1 MSNFYI
7 ERLQSALGWLAT
19 PTPLNEAP
27 WGALALLNPR
37 RNEAVADTMESAG
50 FGLDSHLPTNTAEL
64 ARLDE
69 LGVNPVVRSA
79 NKAFADALTSGALTQ
94 EFIELLEL
102 TETICLIST
111 FNALA
116 VACFFGLEGT
126 ARSILRSYNAMTRTF
141 KSTRVARARRKSLRR
156 ANKARIEAQQAH
168 MLACRLAKLALR
180 NKRSAAWVKTSSV
193 KTTKKAVRTETRSVL
208 YAVAPPA
215 IVDARAVVADWTPEG
230 LKRRH
235 DEALP
240 LLNAIISDY
249 PSALEGVN
257 AEIARIDK
265 VIAGIDAEKIKDDEK
280 KAKKKPHS
288 DRRTS
293 AVSRKTELTSS
304 YNLAK
309 AHLDFATW
317 EADQLKSEISP
328 QERAEFAKAA
338 RLHSRRKHLTGD
350 AREKA
355 IREQHFKRYMGRGR
369 YTSIEDARSAV
380 EAWEKAN
387 TFDREF
393 TVIKEVAVTPAKTA
407 GEILYAIDEARAGY
421 SGDVVCDIALNGATL
436 ASIKAVSGVGPKAID
451 KLVKALD
458 ADAWTDLDAE
468 TIASRVEIAVKKPA
482 RQEVTKILINAQGHF
497 LTEIKRIESRAKI
510 LNHNINLE
518 LNLGDKSKLCRAD
531 VKAKV
536 AESFAGEA
544 LTYVLTGEATSPD
557 LLSEIVSS
565 VMVSLTTGYVGSA
578 HLAFEVPHLDKTER
592 KAEIDLLSCAKAFAK
607 RKPSRKMQVAMEVI
621 DSNRNVNEW
630 FNKIFSEIYS
640 DDLAE
645 IEPTEDK
652 LKTCYGFYA
661 MIDPIRFND
670 ATKISTWV
678 IDCLLAAKTFEDIKK
693 LQNSTDALNKL
704 FEKVGFITKNYGNDA
719 WKASELYTGLVS
731 LYHNNV
737 VAATSVEAQNLSN
750 ELVQKNCYTKAAAM
764 IVSEDAATVQVTQTM
779 AGKDNVGA
787 ATIEKA
793 MGCAGLQN
801 TVSSLSLDLDR
812 ETTQGQLLSTL
823 VQSGSVA
830 IGSAGGGGATLT
842 TGNDQATRLI
852 CSLTETMTGVQSYVM
867 SPLNSSVRSE
877 VWGTPETDL
886 IAQDDIRVVIYDARK
901 INLSERA
908 TLAGADGS
916 NINSLLSNEPLIGQI
931 RGLLARKDWKE
942 VDIDKL
948 VSALFK
954 GQQYP
959 AKILINDNGETYTIL
974 DAIKDGHLDQDAL
987 ENENYQK
994 WVEFARGTAR
1004 EMGYFPFCGIDVAN
1018 IKEKGKDH
1026 FSKIF
1031 DPNAESVKVDKYVE
1045 DKGGVLV
1052 LDPNTYGETLSF
1064 FSWVIIPS
1072 PYKSDMSASYQLSGM
1087 SPWKAMT
1094 LEEKQEQYKAFC
1106 ESYCLKP
1113 DSDNHKQS
1121 LLRSVTNDLGLDLHN
1136 PQSAVKSPQSY
1147 LWRQF
1152 STQGLPRNATR
1163 RIVMLD
1169 INFSGLSLAEVKK
1182 PKRDG
1187 SLRKVMHWRA
1197 PLLVPQ
1203 AVMVNYEVD
1212 RKILKGWTE
1221 NWGQL
1226 IADNEST
1233 LNLAYRHCEEVHNSR
1248 ITKIKKK
1255 KGGVSGRPYTLE
1267 IFKEAIFALY
1277 DVACVMYIDSRI
1289 GFFSCADTAALQ
1301 GDDDGDYIA
1310 WDTNPFAVAN
1320 AERTKKFWQRVF
1332 KDNGISAPAIE
1343 LDKKARLDYAKAW
1356 KSKADLLATGMYY
1369 PQLAHAL
1376 FEAGL
1381 LLQDN
1386 DGFVPCIL
1394 GWGFD
1399 TLIKWADRISSL
1411 DKRSGAKM
1419 WIRLASNPQGPV
1431 GIGSD
1436 MAVAALTSIAFKKE
1450 DGKILFATEM
1460 DKIKWQIY
1468 VCLAFGVQVSID
1480 NAKRAYKVLLLVL
1493 AAAKRQDGSLL
1504 IDFSEEL
1511 TKAFLDEWSVVG
1523 TEVGAVD
1530 FDTKSKK
1537 LWLGDKLM
1545 GILAKKQIVLPDE
1558 VYLDKA
1564 PSGTSSKEIDLFDP
1578 TNNCFSMDVFTTL
1591 GSIATGLDSME
1602 VMLWKLKLPQ
1612 LERMIK
1618 GHQETITALQ
1628 ERVDLFP
1635 EETHLKVG
1643 AQFVLRALAED
1654 TPLSSDMRALAAA
1667 KESWASD
1674 AIKIGPVDQVIKVVR
1689 GKLLG
1694 NLRFGEKAPASAVYV
1709 RDVFSELN
1717 IKPVNSDLLF
1727 DAAIKDYNTTYTI
1740 NGEGQYSYLE
1750 LIKAFAVAEA
1760 SVEDVD
1766 HTPFWQMMVD
1776 AYADQEELA
1785 HPTAIRI
1792 ASYCADQVVYNLIE
1806 VMNSN
1811 ITNCVNKVQEE
1822 QNFKDFVTKF
1832 AGLMRYSKEQKDV
1845 FADMLRPEV
1854 SSETFASATSARKP
1868 FLLIAAGLKAGF
1880 SAGMASSSVLKAYHD
1895 IIMEKLREGDYHRMP
1910 WSRAVEAANAD
1921 IFKAAI
1927 YSIRIMRAVSATN
1940 ATPDNG
1946 LITVSS
1952 SILNSETGK
1961 ASRKFVTIE
1970 DHHRLN
1976 LMSLVWGKLSG
1987 VRNTLQELQVGK
1999 VPRRLDID
2007 ATAYKRVFNTAWALA
2022 TQTGKPIVSYSL
2034 FGNKA
2039 PKSLSTLTLMG
2050 LLGGEFEAPNGAR
2063 PYLVSKDSFRQKGA
2077 KWSAPTSWTLYVGNA
2092 PKDHKFHVQ
2101 SSVNLIE
2108 LLRKEGISLD
2118 QRFVSETYLES
2129 YLGGKMKY
2137 LEPIAAWDNDFICM
2151 RGAVLRFR
2159 KDKNGEHED
2168 FPSFAN
2174 YCVSTI
2180 NGERTRISYDSF
2192 RLRYAIAFADRHLI
2206 KGFLQDAYGRLSD
2219 KLLVE
2224 FAEHGR
2230 AKIELM
2236 FSLRAAGNKMKYSM
2250 GNYVNETLA
2259 ALPVPVE
2266 GYSRQIGNLMRK
2278 DPLFGDKVGAYLVS
2292 SDPDFLN
2299 KLCYMA
2305 ANAVLLHKMTGVGT
2319 LDYEFK
2325 SSAVK
2330 APQPHPKGGAQVD
2343 YGYEDYEGG
2352 YYDNTPVQPQVSSP
2366 APQPQPQVQRQVSVQ
2381 MPQTFP
2387 VAPVQPQVQMPAQ
2400 HQDATQM
2407 FAMMQQQMSAMQ
2419 AMLNAAAQPQVPAG
2433 RATLI
2438 VVDTAEAMTNLVVRA
2453 AKEKFSIVAGMFHQ
2467 DSQRALM
2474 VKATANFCQHTL
2486 VQPEWDNELKAR
2498 LLAAMRSQ
2506 AHNVC
2511 LCVPTAEIAN
2521 NLASGLRAAGIDVR
2535 S

>member
-1 MSNFYI
+1 MSF
-7 ERLQSALGWLAT
+7 
-19 PTPLNEAP
+19 
-27 WGALALLNPR
+27 
-37 RNEAVADTMESAG
+37 
-50 FGLDSHLPTNTAEL
+50 FTAEL
-64 ARLDE
+64 ITKLQEIKGVGPATITKLKAAFEHADWASIENAGIESAVESAVAKRARAEVVKILVNAQGDFFVANSDKVMVVSDLHANMKVWKEIKNRFISEGYSKLVIAGDLIDGRNKNYTVENSVNLVKAIHEFAQKNDVEIVLGNHDAYMLFSDTPEENAALWNLDATDDKAKETWAEAQAIKAE
-69 LGVNPVVRSA
+69 LGDEILAWYR
-79 NKAFADALTSGALTQ
+79 DAKLWVDVQGALVVHAKVVDDVRNVAQTVTDKLTDEQ
-94 EFIELLEL
+94 IALLDH
-102 TETICLIST
+102 TKPDAGKK
-111 FNALA
+111 FW
-116 VACFFGLEGT
+116 
-126 ARSILRSYNAMTRTF
+126 
-141 KSTRVARARRKSLRR
+141 
-156 ANKARIEAQQAH
+156 AQTYDGSQGH
-168 MLACRLAKLALR
+168 
-180 NKRSAAWVKTSSV
+180 VIYGHT
-193 KTTKKAVRTETRSVL
+193 
-208 YAVAPPA
+208 
-215 IVDARAVVADWTPEG
+215 
-230 LKRRH
+230 RH
-235 DEALP
+235 DELLHTKCAWAQPHATCIDAGAKRKHRFAYATVHLGNVDAKIVDLQGNTWVEVEDVP
-240 LLNAIISDY
+240 KLLNAFLGSEAPEDE
-249 PSALEGVN
+249 LKGLDE
-257 AEIARIDK
+257 
-265 VIAGIDAEKIKDDEK
+265 DAAK
-280 KAKKKPHS
+280 KALSSLQSLAEMIKTQADLEAYLGQRHKAM
-288 DRRTS
+288 S
-293 AVSRKTELTSS
+293 AVWV
-304 YNLAK
+304 
-309 AHLDFATW
+309 F
-317 EADQLKSEISP
+317 KSEI
-328 QERAEFAKAA
+328 
-338 RLHSRRKHLTGD
+338 
-350 AREKA
+350 
-355 IREQHFKRYMGRGR
+355 KRM
-369 YTSIEDARSAV
+369 
-380 EAWEKAN
+380 
-387 TFDREF
+387 
-393 TVIKEVAVTPAKTA
+393 
-407 GEILYAIDEARAGY
+407 
-421 SGDVVCDIALNGATL
+421 
-436 ASIKAVSGVGPKAID
+436 
-451 KLVKALD
+451 
-458 ADAWTDLDAE
+458 E
-468 TIASRVEIAVKKPA
+468 T
-482 RQEVTKILINAQGHF
+482 
-497 LTEIKRIESRAKI
+497 RAKI
-510 LNHNINLE
+510 LDEDITLQ
-518 LNLGDKSKLCRAD
+518 LNPENKSKLWRATVEVEVGKHFTD
-531 VKAKV
+531 DKLA
-536 AESFAGEA
+536 
-544 LTYVLTGEATSPD
+544 YVLTGEAQGAE
-557 LLSEIVSS
+557 LLDEIASS
-565 VMVSLTTGYVGSA
+565 ASASLTIDYVNSVQ
-578 HLAFEVPHLDKTER
+578 LAFEVPRLNKETHAAHIEFF
-592 KAEIDLLSCAKAFAK
+592 ACAKSFAK
-607 RKPSRKMQVAMEVI
+607 RKPSGKMQVAMEVI

-645 IEPTEDK
+645 IEPPEDK

-750 ELVQKNCYTKAAAM
+750 ELVRKNCYTKAAAM
-764 IVSEDAATVQVTQTM
+764 IVSEDTATVQVTQTM

-852 CSLTETMTGVQSYVM
+852 CSLAETMTGVQSYVM

-916 NINSLLSNEPLIGQI
+916 NINSLLQDEPFIAQI
-931 RGLLARKDWKE
+931 RGLLVRKDWKE

-954 GQQYP
+954 GEQYS

-974 DAIKDGHLDQDAL
+974 NAIKDGHLDQDAL

-1004 EMGYFPFCGIDVAN
+1004 EMGYFPFYGIDVAN

-1064 FSWVIIPS
+1064 FSWAIIPS

-1087 SPWKAMT
+1087 SPWGDMT
-1094 LEEKQEQYKAFC
+1094 LEEKQRQYKAFC
-1106 ESYCLKP
+1106 ESYSLDP
-1113 DSDNHKQS
+1113 ERDNPKQS
-1121 LLRSVTNDLGLDLHN
+1121 LLKSVTKDLGLDLHN

-1212 RKILKGWTE
+1212 RKILKDWTE
-1221 NWGQL
+1221 NWDQL
-1226 IADNEST
+1226 IANDEST
-1233 LNLAYRHCEEVHNSR
+1233 LSLAYRHCEEVHNSR

-1255 KGGVSGRPYTLE
+1255 KGAVSGRPYTLD

-1310 WDTNPFAVAN
+1310 WDTNPIAVAN

-1332 KDNGISAPAIE
+1332 RDNGISAPAIE

-1356 KSKADLLATGMYY
+1356 TSKDDLLATGMHY
-1369 PQLAHAL
+1369 PELANAL
-1376 FEAGL
+1376 AQAGL

-1386 DGFVPCIL
+1386 DGFVPCVL

-1399 TLIKWADRISSL
+1399 TLIEWADRISNL
-1411 DKRSGAKM
+1411 KEDSGVKM

-1436 MAVAALTSIAFKKE
+1436 MAVAALTSIAFKE
-1450 DGKILFATEM
+1450 ENGKILFATEM
-1460 DKIKWQIY
+1460 DRIKWQIY

-1480 NAKRAYKVLLLVL
+1480 NAKRAYKVLLLIL

-1523 TEVGAVD
+1523 TEVGVVD

-1545 GILAKKQIVLPDE
+1545 GILNKKKIVLPDE
-1558 VYLDKA
+1558 VYLKKA
-1564 PSGTSSKEIDLFDP
+1564 PSVKTSKEIDLFDP

-1618 GHQETITALQ
+1618 GDQKTIAEL
-1628 ERVDLFP
+1628 EGRVNLFP

-1643 AQFVLRALAED
+1643 AQFVLCALTED
-1654 TPLSSDMRALAAA
+1654 TPLSSDMRTLAAA
-1667 KESWASD
+1667 KESWASY
-1674 AIKIGPVDQVIKVVR
+1674 AIEIGAVDQAIKVVR

-1694 NLRFGEKAPASAVYV
+1694 NLRFGEKAPVSAVYV

-1717 IKPVNSDLLF
+1717 IKPVNAEMLF

-1760 SVEDVD
+1760 PVEDVD

-1785 HPTAIRI
+1785 DSAAIAI

-1822 QNFKDFVTKF
+1822 QNFKDFVIRF
-1832 AGLMRYSKEQKDV
+1832 AKLMSYDENQRDV
-1845 FADMLRPEV
+1845 FADMLLSEV
-1854 SSETFASATSARKP
+1854 SSEAFTDSSLARKP

-1880 SAGMASSSVLKAYHD
+1880 SAGMKNPRVLKAYRD
-1895 IIMEKLREGDYHRMP
+1895 IIMKKLREGDYHRMP

-2092 PKDHKFHVQ
+2092 PKDHKFHVH

-2108 LLRKEGISLD
+2108 LLRKEGTSLD

-2219 KLLVE
+2219 KILLE
-2224 FAEHGR
+2224 LAKHGR

-2236 FSLRAAGNKMKYSM
+2236 FSLREANDKMKYSM
-2250 GNYVNETLA
+2250 HNYVDQALA

-2292 SDPDFLN
+2292 SDPDFLD

-2325 SSAVK
+2325 PNTTQAVRVDEVQMDDYHDYNDGYEQGQSSE
-2330 APQPHPKGGAQVD
+2330 PQIQVEQQAQVQ
-2343 YGYEDYEGG
+2343 
-2352 YYDNTPVQPQVSSP
+2352 NTVQQQQPQ
-2366 APQPQPQVQRQVSVQ
+2366 QQVKLPS
-2381 MPQTFP
+2381 TFH
-2387 VAPVQPQVQMPAQ
+2387 VQPQVQVPAQ
-2400 HQDATQM
+2400 QEPQDPMQM
-2407 FAMMQQQMSAMQ
+2407 VAMMQQQMVMMQQQMAAMMQ
-2419 AMLNAAAQPQVPAG
+2419 GQPIPQLQSQPVPQAQPVAVG
-2433 RATLI
+2433 RATL
-2438 VVDTAEAMTNLVVRA
+2438 VVLDTPESKANLITRA
-2453 AKEKFSIVAGMFHQ
+2453 QQEKFSVLAGMF
-2467 DSQRALM
+2467 D
-2474 VKATANFCQHTL
+2474 KAAQPAVIVQAAGSFCKHTL
-2486 VQPEWDNELKAR
+2486 IEPDWSVEIRNN
-2498 LLAAMRSQ
+2498 LLAAMKDPQ
-2506 AHNVC
+2506 HNVC
-2511 LCVPTAEIAN
+2511 LCVPTMEVATQLAAN
-2521 NLASGLRAAGIDVR
+2521 LRVVGIDVR
-2535 S
+2535 K